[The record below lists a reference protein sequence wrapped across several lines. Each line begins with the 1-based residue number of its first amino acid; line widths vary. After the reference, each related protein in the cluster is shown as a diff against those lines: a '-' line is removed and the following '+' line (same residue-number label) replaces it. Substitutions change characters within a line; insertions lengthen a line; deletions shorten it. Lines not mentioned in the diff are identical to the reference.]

1 MNITQSLLTKVKKSI
16 RVTHTALDEDILDGI
31 RAALS
36 DLRMCGI
43 AEAKLDPAEAKLD
56 PAGEVDPL
64 ILNAVK
70 MYCKKEYTDDPA
82 KAARYQEGYDS
93 LKASLMMADGYRA
106 EVVADE

>member
-1 MNITQSLLTKVKKSI
+1 MDITQSLLSKVKKNI
-16 RVTHTALDEDILDGI
+16 RITHTALDEDIIDGI

-43 AEAKLDPAEAKLD
+43 VDAKLDPSQEL
-56 PAGEVDPL
+56 DPL

-93 LKASLMMADGYRA
+93 LKASIMMAEGYRA

>member
-16 RVTHTALDEDILDGI
+16 RISHTALDEDILDGI

-43 AEAKLDPAEAKLD
+43 SEAKLDPT
-56 PAGEVDPL
+56 GEVDPL

-82 KAARYQEGYDS
+82 KAARYQEGYDA
-93 LKASLMMADGYRA
+93 LKSSLMMADGYRA

>member
-16 RVTHTALDEDILDGI
+16 RISHTALDEDILDGI

-36 DLRMCGI
+36 DLRMCGV
-43 AEAKLDPAEAKLD
+43 AEAKLD

-70 MYCKKEYTDDPA
+70 LYCKKEYTDDPA
-82 KAARYQEGYDS
+82 KAARYQAGYDA
-93 LKASLMMADGYRA
+93 LKSSLMMADGYRA

>member
-1 MNITQSLLTKVKKSI
+1 MAITQNLLSKVKKSI
-16 RVTHTALDEDILDGI
+16 RVTHTALDEDISDGI
-31 RAALS
+31 SAALS

-43 AEAKLDPAEAKLD
+43 ASEKLDPSQEL
-56 PAGEVDPL
+56 DPL

-70 MYCKKEYTDDPA
+70 LFCKKEYTDDPA
-82 KAARYQEGYDS
+82 KAARYQAGYDA

>member
-1 MNITQSLLTKVKKSI
+1 MNITQSLLSKVKKSI
-16 RVTHTALDEDILDGI
+16 RISHTALDEDIIDGI
-31 RAALS
+31 SAALS

-43 AEAKLDPAEAKLD
+43 AEAKLDPEKEL
-56 PAGEVDPL
+56 DPL

-106 EVVADE
+106 EVGADE